1 MSGAERSRR
10 ARAKARQAR
19 EAASHA
25 NNGTLS
31 PPAPSTPAVA
41 PAQLL
46 PVPGACTA
54 RAAALVFL
62 AGDAETIAA
71 RILDTVPV
79 EMARDIAAA
88 LQRRLWMGSSPAW
101 RPGTFS

>member
-10 ARAKARQAR
+10 ARLKARQAR

-25 NNGTLS
+25 NGTLS
-31 PPAPSTPAVA
+31 PPAPSAPAVA
-41 PAQLL
+41 PAQPL
-46 PVPGACTA
+46 PVPGGCTA